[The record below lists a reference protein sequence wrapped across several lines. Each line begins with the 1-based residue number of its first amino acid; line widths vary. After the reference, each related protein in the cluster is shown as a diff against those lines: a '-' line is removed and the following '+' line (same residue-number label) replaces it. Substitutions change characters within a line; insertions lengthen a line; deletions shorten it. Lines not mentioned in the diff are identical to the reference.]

1 MGIAGF
7 FTNCGELPQHIFPTD
22 LQPATSNRVIDST
35 VETSPRGGGQGN
47 GRDVVRVGS
56 GREKDGQKMAE
67 ARQRTRRTSQADTVL
82 KTPAIPYESA
92 EIKTRTMRLLKT
104 DAVRR
109 LKRETSGNC
118 GRFTFFQCRPE
129 KNHNLP

>member
-1 MGIAGF
+1 
-7 FTNCGELPQHIFPTD
+7 
-22 LQPATSNRVIDST
+22 
-35 VETSPRGGGQGN
+35 
-47 GRDVVRVGS
+47 
-56 GREKDGQKMAE
+56 MAE

-118 GRFTFFQCRPE
+118 GRSTFFQCRPE